1 MPRQK
6 YLKRVEE
13 LAVGVHA
20 AAAFADV
27 KQRVAL
33 VRAEA
38 RARHG
43 ARRRVHQQQRSP
55 EKMTPKNRAKNIN
68 KSEPLKGAALEVE
81 KRIKAT
87 ISRTGTSKC
96 FR

>member
-1 MPRQK
+1 LPRPQ

-38 RARHG
+38 RARHR

-55 EKMTPKNRAKNIN
+55 GGNDTKKSREKKYK
-68 KSEPLKGAALEVE
+68 
-81 KRIKAT
+81 
-87 ISRTGTSKC
+87 
-96 FR
+96 